1 MTNSPY
7 NVLFLCTGNSA
18 RSIMAE
24 GILRKE
30 GRGRFAAFSAGS
42 QPKGA
47 VNPLAIKVL
56 ESFGYPIDGYRSKP
70 WDEFAAPGAPEMD
83 FVFTVCDSAAGE
95 ACPIWPGQPMTAH
108 WGIEDPAAVEGT
120 PVQKEAAFVTAFKYL
135 RNRVT
140 VFAALP
146 LRGISAMAL
155 QAKLREIGRMDG
167 ASLGSRKAS

>member
-1 MTNSPY
+1 VNDAPY

-30 GRGRFAAFSAGS
+30 GAGRFAAFSAGS
-42 QPKGA
+42 DPKRK
-47 VNPLAIKVL
+47 VNPLAVKVL

-70 WDEFAAPGAPEMD
+70 WDEFAAPGAPPLD

-95 ACPIWPGQPMTAH
+95 ACSVWPGQPMTAH

-120 PVQKEAAFVTAFKYL
+120 PMQKEAAFVTAFKYL
-135 RNRVT
+135 RNRIT
-140 VFAALP
+140 VFTALP
-146 LRGISAMAL
+146 MRSISSMAL
-155 QAKLREIGRMDG
+155 QTKLREIGRMEG
-167 ASLGSRKAS
+167 ASSASKKAG